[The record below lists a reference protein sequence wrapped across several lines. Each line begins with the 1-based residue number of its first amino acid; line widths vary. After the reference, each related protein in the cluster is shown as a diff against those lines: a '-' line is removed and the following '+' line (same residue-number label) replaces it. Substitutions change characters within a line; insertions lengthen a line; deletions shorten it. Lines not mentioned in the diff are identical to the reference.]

1 MKYIILA
8 ALATTV
14 LAEFQ
19 RGISIVAPTVGT
31 NVTSGVPFLVEVLKN
46 TTLNQEDVGLK
57 INIVSFI
64 DRVSRPLYNGT
75 FNPTSSISST
85 SKFQDFIVVPPDM
98 PSGGATVT
106 VGHYFTIKE
115 DTGVKFEVDQVE
127 VEVHGH

>member
-64 DRVSRPLYNGT
+64 DRVSRPLYN
-75 FNPTSSISST
+75 
-85 SKFQDFIVVPPDM
+85 DM